1 MEAHTLFQFN
11 ATSDEELSFPAGVI
25 IKVDAV
31 NCFCFSVSCF
41 ECSVKVSLQ
50 HMN

>member
-31 NCFCFSVSCF
+31 NCFA
-41 ECSVKVSLQ
+41 SLYRAL
-50 HMN
+50 NAVLRFLRGT